1 MFKRLSSVTAPKLN
15 FLKLT
20 DPKKR
25 LSVQPAEWIQLAI
38 CGVLLM
44 PIVALVFL
52 AWGETGGLMQHL
64 FATVLGRYFLNT
76 MVLMAGVAVIALF
89 FGVSS
94 AWVVSRYQFP
104 GRSILEWMLVLPA
117 AVPAYIIAYTYTDF
131 FEYAGPVQT
140 ALRDLLGVQSA
151 RDYWF
156 PEIRSMGGA
165 MVIMG
170 AVLYPYVYITT
181 RTAFRLTSTR
191 LFEAARMS
199 GGNIFSTIALP
210 LARPAIVAGLALVM
224 MEVVSDFGTV
234 EYFALDTLTLGIFN
248 VWLGSG
254 NLTAAAQIALMA
266 FALILVLLG
275 IERWGQSRRQTGGA
289 SRGLTG
295 VPEIKAKGGILVM
308 VLAVTMLPIILGFII
323 PVGVLLSFVL
333 RNVAAAAPASAPM
346 GTGDAIANTLMIAGI
361 SSGIIVMVAM
371 VIGIL
376 AEYRSGRIGR
386 IIAAISA
393 SGYAV
398 PGTILAIG
406 VLGFVQVIDEG
417 WRAIAAPDS
426 SLLSGSLIVLIFA
439 YVVRYQAVGY
449 GAVQSGLKRLPM
461 NLMPASQVMGHGFV
475 VSVGRITLPLLRP
488 SVLAGLLL
496 ALVDIMKEL
505 PMTLLLSPFNFNTL
519 ATLTYQFAKDE
530 MLEDAALP
538 ALLIVVA
545 GLLPVIIINRSLMQT
560 RHSPRPSLWQN

>member
-1 MFKRLSSVTAPKLN
+1 MFKRLSSVTASKLN
-15 FLKLT
+15 LSKLT
-20 DPKKR
+20 IPRKR
-25 LSVQPAEWIQLAI
+25 LSFQPAEWIQLAI
-38 CGVLLM
+38 CAVLLM

-52 AWGETGGLMQHL
+52 AWGETDGLMKHL
-64 FATVLGRYFLNT
+64 LATVLGRYFLNT
-76 MVLMAGVAVIALF
+76 MMLMVGVAVIALF

-94 AWVVSRYQFP
+94 AWVVSRYHFP

-140 ALRDLLGVQSA
+140 TLRDLLGVQSA

-170 AVLYPYVYITT
+170 SVLYPYVYITT
-181 RTAFRLTSTR
+181 RTALRLTSTR

-289 SRGLTG
+289 SRGMTG
-295 VPEIKAKGGILVM
+295 VPQIKANGGKLLI

-323 PVGVLLSFVL
+323 PVGVLLYFVL
-333 RNVAAAAPASAPM
+333 RDVATAAPDFSPM
-346 GTGDAIANTLMIAGI
+346 GIGDAITNTLMIAGI
-361 SSGIIVMVAM
+361 SSVIIVWWHW
-371 VIGIL
+371 L
-376 AEYRSGRIGR
+376 
-386 IIAAISA
+386 
-393 SGYAV
+393 
-398 PGTILAIG
+398 
-406 VLGFVQVIDEG
+406 LGFGGI
-417 WRAIAAPDS
+417 
-426 SLLSGSLIVLIFA
+426 
-439 YVVRYQAVGY
+439 
-449 GAVQSGLKRLPM
+449 
-461 NLMPASQVMGHGFV
+461 
-475 VSVGRITLPLLRP
+475 SVGAYWADHRRYI
-488 SVLAGLLL
+488 SVRLCRARDDPCYRCSGICAG
-496 ALVDIMKEL
+496 
-505 PMTLLLSPFNFNTL
+505 
-519 ATLTYQFAKDE
+519 
-530 MLEDAALP
+530 
-538 ALLIVVA
+538 
-545 GLLPVIIINRSLMQT
+545 NR
-560 RHSPRPSLWQN
+560 

>member
-1 MFKRLSSVTAPKLN
+1 MTALTAPK
-15 FLKLT
+15 
-20 DPKKR
+20 KR
-25 LSVQPAEWIQLAI
+25 FSFQPAEWIQLAI
-38 CGVLLM
+38 CAVLLM
-44 PIVALVFL
+44 PILALVL
-52 AWGETGGLMQHL
+52 MAGGETNGLMQHL
-64 FATVLGRYFLNT
+64 FTTVLGRYFFNT
-76 MVLMAGVAVIALF
+76 LVLMAGVAVIAF
-89 FGVSS
+89 AFGVSS
-94 AWVVSRYQFP
+94 AWVVSRYRFP
-104 GRSILEWMLVLPA
+104 FRSIVEWMLVLPA

-140 ALRDLLGVQSA
+140 SLRALLGVETV
-151 RDYWF
+151 REYWF

-199 GGNIFSTIALP
+199 GGNILTTIALP

-254 NLTAAAQIALMA
+254 NLAAAAQIALMA

-275 IERWGQSRRQTGGA
+275 IERWGQSRRQVGGA

-295 VPEIKAKGGILVM
+295 VPQINAKGK
-308 VLAVTMLPIILGFII
+308 VLAAVLLITITPIVLGFII
-323 PVGVLLSFVL
+323 PIGVLLSFVMRDL
-333 RNVAAAAPASAPM
+333 ASAAPM
-346 GTGDAIANTLMIAGI
+346 GTGDAIANTLLIAGV
-361 SSGIIVMVAM
+361 SSVVIMVVALT
-371 VIGIL
+371 IGIL

-386 IIAAISA
+386 MIAAVSA

-406 VLGFVQVIDEG
+406 VLGFVQVIDHG

-426 SLLSGSLIVLIFA
+426 SLLSGSLVVLIFA

-475 VSVGRITLPLLRP
+475 ISVGRITLPLLRP

-530 MLEDAALP
+530 MLEEAALP
-538 ALLIVVA
+538 ALLIVLA

-560 RHSPRPSLWQN
+560 SHAPRPSRWQN

>member
-1 MFKRLSSVTAPKLN
+1 MTAPKLN
-15 FLKLT
+15 LLKLT
-20 DPKKR
+20 DPKQR
-25 LSVQPAEWIQLAI
+25 LSIQPAEWIQLAI
-38 CGVLLM
+38 CAVLLM
-44 PIVALVFL
+44 PIAALVFL

-64 FATVLGRYFLNT
+64 FATVLGRYFFNT
-76 MVLMAGVAVIALF
+76 MMLIAGVAVIALF

-104 GRSILEWMLVLPA
+104 GRSIVEWMLVLPA

-140 ALRDLLGVQSA
+140 ALRDLLGVKSA

-248 VWLGSG
+248 VWLGSS
-254 NLTAAAQIALMA
+254 NLTAAAQIAMMA

-295 VPEIKAKGGILVM
+295 VPQIKAKGGKLLM

-323 PVGVLLSFVL
+323 PVGVLFSFVL
-333 RNVAAAAPASAPM
+333 RDFATAAPM

-361 SSGIIVMVAM
+361 SSVIIVVVALI
-371 VIGIL
+371 IGIL

-386 IIAAISA
+386 AIAAISA

-417 WRAIAAPDS
+417 WRVIAAPDS

-461 NLMPASQVMGHGFV
+461 NLMPASQVMGHRFV

-538 ALLIVVA
+538 ALLIVMA

-560 RHSPRPSLWQN
+560 RHAPRPSLWQN

>member
-1 MFKRLSSVTAPKLN
+1 
-15 FLKLT
+15 
-20 DPKKR
+20 
-25 LSVQPAEWIQLAI
+25 
-38 CGVLLM
+38 
-44 PIVALVFL
+44 
-52 AWGETGGLMQHL
+52 
-64 FATVLGRYFLNT
+64 
-76 MVLMAGVAVIALF
+76 
-89 FGVSS
+89 
-94 AWVVSRYQFP
+94 
-104 GRSILEWMLVLPA
+104 
-117 AVPAYIIAYTYTDF
+117 
-131 FEYAGPVQT
+131 
-140 ALRDLLGVQSA
+140 
-151 RDYWF
+151 
-156 PEIRSMGGA
+156 

-295 VPEIKAKGGILVM
+295 VPQIKAKGGKLVM

-333 RNVAAAAPASAPM
+333 RDVATAAPM

-361 SSGIIVMVAM
+361 SSVIIVMVAM